1 MQPAQS
7 EPLFTQHAVRVG
19 GEQDYWEKRNWS
31 SRLVTQA
38 GRSRAREGRQQGA
51 REGGG
56 SDRNG
61 QGLRSRSPASPARAP
76 PQAAGDTGLL
86 CRGQRPGQTRGK
98 SRSPG
103 CKARAGA
110 QDSQASA
117 SPLGSSRASSA
128 RCRPRPPGP
137 GLTHNEQAG
146 PEGHEDPGVEQH

>member
-19 GEQDYWEKRNWS
+19 GEQDYREKRNWS

-86 CRGQRPGQTRGK
+86 PAPGPSIPKPPLPRWAPVGLARPDAG
-98 SRSPG
+98 P
-103 CKARAGA
+103 ARQGP
-110 QDSQASA
+110 A
-117 SPLGSSRASSA
+117 SPTTSR
-128 RCRPRPPGP
+128 
-137 GLTHNEQAG
+137 QAQKATKT
-146 PEGHEDPGVEQH
+146 PE